1 MGTLGDCTRC
11 HQQNVNV
18 IMILADVWST
28 DCIWYLCSNC
38 YDELNRF
45 LDGAQLEKWRNEN
58 DEI

>member
-1 MGTLGDCTRC
+1 MGTLGNCTRC

-18 IMILADVWST
+18 TMILADVWST
-28 DCIWYLCSNC
+28 DCIGYLCSNC

-45 LDGAQLEKWRNEN
+45 LDGAQLEKRRKKN